1 MGHQNWSSDAPCTRL
16 NDWCKKWWVNAN
28 MIFSKDVCI
37 LVLKDFVRGLSR
49 LIVLMLLDDDACEET
64 RFSCNLLVKWE
75 AFYTGLNSLFLFMD
89 CKGRT
94 FTTVTGSWKVK
105 ICIVFCKMGAIYL
118 FVVNEKGLFTGCVG
132 GRWRGIA
139 GLRRVC
145 VGRWWRC
152 FSSQKCVWA
161 MKNSY
166 LCGW

>member
-75 AFYTGLNSLFLFMD
+75 DFYTGLNSLFSIYGLQRSYVYHRYRF
-89 CKGRT
+89 
-94 FTTVTGSWKVK
+94 VKVK
-105 ICIVFCKMGAIYL
+105 ICIVFCKKGAIYL

-166 LCGW
+166 LCGR